1 MVSVYLG
8 LAQKLE
14 PEKKEETGKLIPADS
29 AIVWSLWSIGRSSGK
44 FQLVQLGSR
53 KRFCAS
59 SKALL
64 D

>member
-29 AIVWSLWSIGRSSGK
+29 AIVWSLWSIGT
-44 FQLVQLGSR
+44 LVDLQVS
-53 KRFCAS
+53 FS
-59 SKALL
+59 
-64 D
+64 